1 MNQFVDKISTL
12 QLIILA
18 LAIST
23 IGIVLA
29 VPEIQATCASS
40 LEGITGLV
48 RAIK

>member
-1 MNQFVDKISTL
+1 MNQIVDKISTL

-18 LAIST
+18 LTIST
-23 IGIVLA
+23 IGIFLA

-40 LEGITGLV
+40 LEGLTELV